1 MTVAHDASRHAGR
14 TSREE
19 GQATMAKRDT
29 STAGIAAT
37 ADLAAQRPAALETY
51 RALLARKKVGKT
63 EPGQTA
69 RMKAAR
75 EILVR
80 SGGIPAE

>member
-1 MTVAHDASRHAGR
+1 
-14 TSREE
+14 
-19 GQATMAKRDT
+19 MAKHDT
-29 STAGIAAT
+29 SATAIKAT
-37 ADLAAQRPAALETY
+37 ADLAAQRPEALKTY
-51 RALLARKKVGKT
+51 RLLLARKKLAQT

-80 SGGIPAE
+80 SGGIPHD

>member
-1 MTVAHDASRHAGR
+1 
-14 TSREE
+14 
-19 GQATMAKRDT
+19 MAQRDT

-37 ADLAAQRPAALETY
+37 AELAAQRPAALETY
-51 RALLARKKVGKT
+51 RLLRARKKLAKT

-80 SGGIPAE
+80 SGGIPHE